1 MSRFAS
7 LIPKG
12 GQAQPAAPTTNRFAA
27 VLPKIRSNE
36 GRIQG
41 ALVNGLEALRIKR
54 EQQAVEERNRQR
66 AYDPTTVDTITGEVT
81 REQFDPETFRPLARQ
96 EADQTVAGAFGKY
109 DFRRLDPVGIM
120 AGVADEKLAAR
131 YKAAV
136 ERDDS
141 ALSALDYDEVGKMNG
156 LFGQYDVA
164 DLQDV
169 VGKIRESFP
178 EYGKGVDPNGLR
190 PSEVVDKFRREHYP
204 DLTYDEMM
212 AGFGKQSRAARGMQ
226 AQITDVEPKQATYG
240 EALFENFRAA
250 LPRLYTDFK
259 VIGAEISGNEAARK
273 EAMAVRDTINTEV
286 ASANRGNDDTIMG
299 AAGLGIAGSLP
310 ALALGGPVGGAAG
323 GAAARATTG
332 VIGYRAARAGKAAID
347 AAQAAK
353 RAELFRKI
361 GSQTTFAATV
371 APTAYVD
378 AREQGASAGTAALNA
393 LGNVAI
399 EAVAE
404 IPLFGALA
412 KAPKT
417 YREAIKEYG
426 KAVAGESL
434 GEAGAAVLQ
443 PLWNNLT
450 LGYDE
455 ALSNEELG
463 RQALIG
469 GLAGAGLGATVGAA
483 GLTRDAGNIWR
494 ETATVESA
502 KRLQERLT
510 GATPA
515 AAPQPAPT
523 APAPAAAA
531 TPAPAAPAPQQAAP
545 APAPAPTQ
553 PAPGETEQQTAQR
566 ALRESKAREDFTE
579 RLAEFEQSQGRAASQ
594 PERERIATEVATD
607 YEVLRAT
614 IYKPSQDTATATPTQ
629 GAADVRAQQQ
639 SAARGRRRGGA
650 ARPVDAGGVPAGGV
664 PAGTD
669 VPGGSANVA
678 GAGAGVA
685 GRRADE
691 LGTAAPAPAA
701 PDPTVRADDADA
713 ALTQPPGVEPAPVA
727 QTQTE
732 ATAQPTTQATPQTT
746 QPGTPGARTVRISN
760 RDFEV
765 APENVPLV
773 EEADR
778 AYEEGMRAAAAQF
791 ERESRATRDPG
802 ADPDI
807 GAKTAMERFQAER
820 KALGMRRAAAYRQA
834 AGIEAMTPKE
844 RAAKAKRDAVAR
856 PGDQVTL
863 EDGSAAEVVKDAG
876 FGRLT
881 VRRPDGQTITV
892 PRASVAKAVPAPAP
906 APAPAPEPFDLAA
919 AVAGQVQ
926 QRPIQFSQ
934 QVAAAGGEQSRRR
947 AQSASP
953 APTPVQ
959 AEGGRREEPE
969 TARQPEGQGQGQ
981 GRPEGLLTEVSAEFI
996 DEDAKDIAIPVEIVR
1011 DGKPATIRI
1020 KAGLIANVLSK
1031 RANMC
1036 AQLLKCVRA

>member
-27 VLPKIRSNE
+27 VLPKIRSDE

-66 AYDPTTVDTITGEVT
+66 AYDPTTVDTITGEVV
-81 REQFDPETFRPLARQ
+81 REQFDPESFRPLARQ

-109 DFRRLDPVGIM
+109 DFRRLDPAGIM

-141 ALSALDYDEVGKMNG
+141 ELRALDYDEVGKMNG
-156 LFGQYDVA
+156 LLGQYDVA

-226 AQITDVEPKQATYG
+226 AQITDAEPKQATYG

-250 LPRLYTDFK
+250 LPRLYTDIK
-259 VIGAEISGNEAARK
+259 VIGAEISGDEAARK
-273 EAMAVRDTINTEV
+273 EAMAVRDTINSEV
-286 ASANRGNDDTIMG
+286 AAANRGNDDTILG
-299 AAGLGIAGSLP
+299 AAGLSGFGSLP
-310 ALALGGPVGGAAG
+310 TLVLGGVGGSAAG
-323 GAAARATTG
+323 GAVARAAAG
-332 VIGYRAARAGKAAID
+332 VAGYRAARAGKAAID

-378 AREQGASAGTAALNA
+378 AREQGASATTAALNA

-404 IPLFGALA
+404 IPLFGQLA

-443 PLWNNLT
+443 PLWDNLT

-510 GATPA
+510 GTPPA
-515 AAPQPAPT
+515 AAPQPVPA

-639 SAARGRRRGGA
+639 PATRGRRRGGA

-664 PAGTD
+664 PADAD
-669 VPGGSANVA
+669 VPGGGANVT
-678 GAGAGVA
+678 GASAGVA

-691 LGTAAPAPAA
+691 LGTAPAPTAPADQAVR
-701 PDPTVRADDADA
+701 PDNADA
-713 ALTQPPGVEPAPVA
+713 ALTPVA

-732 ATAQPTTQATPQTT
+732 ATAQSTTQATPQTN
-746 QPGTPGARTVRISN
+746 QSSTPGARTVRISN

-778 AYEEGMRAAAAQF
+778 AYEEGMRQAAAQF
-791 ERESRATRDPG
+791 ERESRASRESG

-881 VRRPDGQTITV
+881 VRRPDGQTVTV
-892 PRASVAKAVPAPAP
+892 PRASVAKAAPASAPP
-906 APAPAPEPFDLAA
+906 AAPAPEPFDLAA

-926 QRPIQFSQ
+926 QRPIQLSQ
-934 QVAAAGGEQSRRR
+934 QVSGATGGDQPQRR
-947 AQSASP
+947 AQSATP
-953 APTPVQ
+953 APTPAQ
-959 AEGGRREEPE
+959 AEGGRREAPE
-969 TARQPEGQGQGQ
+969 AVRQPEGQGQGQ
-981 GRPEGLLTEVSAEFI
+981 GRSEGLP
-996 DEDAKDIAIPVEIVR
+996 DAVEPDAITFADPGQAMTRVPVEVPGR
-1011 DGKPATIRI
+1011 DGKPTVV
-1020 KAGLIANVLSK
+1020 NVPIGSYLSALSK
-1031 RANMC
+1031 RVAAC
-1036 AQLLKCVRA
+1036 QTLLNCMRRG